1 MVRMVI
7 EPYDSGEVMFG
18 LTRGMVCNHPVPNGV
33 KMDAPLELLLTVCV
47 HGHSISCGGKDKE
60 SKKWYTLTVLSRHFS
75 RDI

>member
-47 HGHSISCGGKDKE
+47 HGHSFPAVEKIKRAKSGI
-60 SKKWYTLTVLSRHFS
+60 L
-75 RDI
+75 